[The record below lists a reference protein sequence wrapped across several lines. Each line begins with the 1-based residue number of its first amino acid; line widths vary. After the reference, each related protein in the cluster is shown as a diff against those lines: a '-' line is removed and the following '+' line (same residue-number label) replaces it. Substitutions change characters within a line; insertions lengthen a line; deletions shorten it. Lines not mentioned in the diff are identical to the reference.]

1 MATKVSN
8 KEITSTWQ
16 RPWNI
21 KKFDDLYNRD
31 ERFFSIL
38 IKGFLSWM
46 NRHVVLYDESINH
59 FIFNT
64 GSSYL
69 YIESDG
75 YQFSMN
81 ETSGEDQMYMKMP
94 RCVISIDDI
103 NVPTEELTSPYVR
116 GVYERRDGNE
126 IKGYNAQ
133 MRRLPIELSL
143 TGNYIL
149 STFNEALILVQEIID
164 RLAFQQYFN
173 IVYLGQVIQCSIE
186 IDSNYK
192 IEFNKI
198 DMLSTDTNQKSI
210 TLNFKLCSNYPMID
224 VGTECEN
231 KDVITTFVTN
241 VDIYNERISKEKD
254 IVTTELADFGR
265 ATREGMI
272 IDYFR
277 SEKNPKE
284 LKTNVEEN

>member
-8 KEITSTWQ
+8 KKITSTWE
-16 RPWNI
+16 RPWNT

-38 IKGFLSWM
+38 LKGFLSWM
-46 NRHVVLYDESINH
+46 NRNIVLYDESINH

-94 RCVISIDDI
+94 RCIITLDDI

-116 GVYERRDGNE
+116 GVYERRDGNM

-133 MRRLPIELSL
+133 MRRLPIEMTLSG
-143 TGNYIL
+143 TYVL
-149 STFNEALILVQEIID
+149 STFNEALILVQELID
-164 RLAFQQYFN
+164 RLTFQQYFN

-198 DMLSTDTNQKSI
+198 DMISTDTNQKSI
-210 TLNFKLCSNYPMID
+210 TLNFKLCSNYPTID

-254 IVTTELADFGR
+254 IVTTELNDFGR